1 MSLAKAVI
9 SGTVY
14 RAPEKRFTSNNV
26 PISAFAMNIS
36 ENEETLVRV
45 IAKGNLA
52 QTVEESLSKGD
63 RVVVLSGKDKGK
75 KGKVL
80 VTMPASGNVVV
91 ECINVATCH
100 VKPRRQ
106 GEAGGILSV
115 ECSIPSSKVNV
126 VCSKCNKPVRI
137 GYVIENGEKIRVCK
151 KCGNK
156 IK

>member
-52 QTVEESLSKGD
+52 QTIEETVNKSD
-63 RVVVLSGKDKGK
+63 RVI
-75 KGKVL
+75 
-80 VTMPASGNVVV
+80 V
-91 ECINVATCH
+91 EGRLQNNT
-100 VKPRRQ
+100 VKNEDGSEKRIVEI
-106 GEAGGILSV
+106 EAYAIEKLAGSSV
-115 ECSIPSSKVNV
+115 SSSSSSKSPDSLVQFGQDDF
-126 VCSKCNKPVRI
+126 SDDLI
-137 GYVIENGEKIRVCK
+137 GEDEIPF
-151 KCGNK
+151 
-156 IK
+156 

>member
-52 QTVEESLSKGD
+52 QTIEETINKSD
-63 RVVVLSGKDKGK
+63 RVVVEGRLQNNTVKAEDGSEKRI
-75 KGKVL
+75 
-80 VTMPASGNVVV
+80 V
-91 ECINVATCH
+91 EIDAYAVE
-100 VKPRRQ
+100 KL
-106 GEAGGILSV
+106 AGSS
-115 ECSIPSSKVNV
+115 ESAPSS
-126 VCSKCNKPVRI
+126 SKSPDSLVQFGQDDFSDDLI
-137 GYVIENGEKIRVCK
+137 GEDEIPF
-151 KCGNK
+151 
-156 IK
+156 